1 MGLVDGKCVVISGAG
16 RGIGRGHARVLA
28 AEGACVVVNDV
39 DFAEAE
45 AVVAEISK
53 AGGRAL
59 ANGDDIG
66 TRAGCE
72 ALVAQCV
79 GVFGRIDAAINNAGI
94 VRDRSFLKMTDAEFD
109 DVFRI
114 HAKSTFWISQAAAQR
129 MRDQGQGGCIVNTTS
144 GAHMGNFGQT
154 NYAAAKGAIASMT
167 YTWALE
173 LARHRIRVNCI
184 APAGSTRMTDTAK
197 DAEGNAIELPFWD
210 PALNTPLVAY
220 LISDEGDWVT
230 GQVFAVGM
238 ERLGVMRQPTFG
250 KTLTRS
256 GGWDIA
262 SVRSRFASELGPV
275 LEPFGLNKAPYPHA
289 PRAQDAAPAPRAS
302 EGARAGGGASD

>member
-1 MGLVDGKCVVISGAG
+1 MGLVEGKSVVVTGAG
-16 RGIGRGHARVLA
+16 RGIGRGHSMVLA
-28 AEGACVVVNDV
+28 EQGARVVVNDV
-39 DFAEAE
+39 DLSEAE
-45 AVVAEISK
+45 GVVKEIESQGGK
-53 AGGRAL
+53 AI

-72 ALVAQCV
+72 ALVGQCISE
-79 GVFGRIDAAINNAGI
+79 FGRIDAAINNAGI

-114 HAKSTFWISQAAAQR
+114 HAKSTFWVSQAAAIA
-129 MRDQGQGGCIVNTTS
+129 MRDQGDGGCIINTTS

-173 LARHRIRVNCI
+173 LARYGIRVNCI
-184 APAGSTRMTDTAK
+184 APAGSTRMTATAK
-197 DAEGNAIELPFWD
+197 DADGNDIELPFWD

-220 LISDEGDWVT
+220 MISDEGNWVT
-230 GQVFAVGM
+230 GQVFATGM

-250 KTLTRS
+250 KTLVRE
-256 GGWDIA
+256 GGWDIE
-262 SVRSRFASELGPV
+262 SVRRFFKDGLGPE
-275 LEPFGLNKAPYPHA
+275 LERFGLTKPPYA
-289 PRAQDAAPAPRAS
+289 FYDGLSAPAKK
-302 EGARAGGGASD
+302 

>member
-1 MGLVDGKCVVISGAG
+1 MGLVEGKCVVISGAG
-16 RGIGRGHARVLA
+16 RGIGRGHAQVLA

-39 DFAEAE
+39 DLAEAE
-45 AVVAEISK
+45 AVVAEIAK
-53 AGGRAL
+53 GGGRAV

-72 ALVAQCV
+72 ALVGQCV
-79 GVFGRIDAAINNAGI
+79 ATFGRIDAAINNAGI

-114 HAKSTFWISQAAAQR
+114 HAKSTFWISQAAARQ
-129 MRDQGQGGCIVNTTS
+129 MRDQGSGGCIVNTTS

-173 LARHRIRVNCI
+173 LARYRIRVNCI

-197 DAEGNAIELPFWD
+197 DAQGNVIELPFWD

-220 LISDEGDWVT
+220 MISDEGDWVT

-250 KTLTRS
+250 KTLTRP

-262 SVRSRFASELGPV
+262 SVRARFASELGPV

-289 PRAQDAAPAPRAS
+289 PRSSGAALAK
-302 EGARAGGGASD
+302 GGPSD